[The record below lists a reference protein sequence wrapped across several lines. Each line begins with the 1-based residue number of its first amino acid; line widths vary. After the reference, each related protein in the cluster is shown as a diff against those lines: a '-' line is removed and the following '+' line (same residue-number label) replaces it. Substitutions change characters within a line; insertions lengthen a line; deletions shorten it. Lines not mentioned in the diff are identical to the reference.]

1 MAKSKGN
8 DQSNQKLGPVPHHK
22 ASDVHSKDAA
32 MLKRDPNR
40 LQKLFDREG
49 SRQFDS
55 KK

>member
-8 DQSNQKLGPVPHHK
+8 DAHEKKTGPVPHHK
-22 ASDVHSKDAA
+22 ASDAHNKDAD

-40 LQKLFDREG
+40 IQKLLDREG

-55 KK
+55 